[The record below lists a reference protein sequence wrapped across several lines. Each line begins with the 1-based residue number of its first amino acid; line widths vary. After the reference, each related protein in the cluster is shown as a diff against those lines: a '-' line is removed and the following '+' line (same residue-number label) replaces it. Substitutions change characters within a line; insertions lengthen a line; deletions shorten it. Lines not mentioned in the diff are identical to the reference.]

1 MPSSFHGRARPTW
14 ETRSAV
20 LEFHLRGNILPIVKR
35 PTYPAQVRVFD
46 GIRAFSTRAVGA
58 SILIT
63 VVMNFFIEGDS
74 LGWQVV
80 VALLAL
86 AIGIPHGALDH
97 LVTLPRSRPLK
108 MVFFIA
114 LYVAVALVAV
124 WAILEW
130 NVYGFYVVVVMSA
143 LHFGIGDAAFL
154 AERDRSRGMKPSPRI
169 AQLSYAA
176 AGGITPVVIPLVN
189 DQSSAALA
197 AVNPALVDW
206 DGGLG
211 QIFYWI
217 SIALLV
223 SAIVIQLASKR
234 DRDAFDLVLL
244 GVLAIMTPPLIA
256 FAVYFGMWHAMRH
269 TARLTLNLRK
279 SEMAYQENDGAK
291 ALRSAVIPGIPA
303 LLGTMFVAAGL
314 VLFGENNFTDDFLW
328 LLLVVIWALTVPHM
342 MVTAKLDRGA
352 LR

>member
-1 MPSSFHGRARPTW
+1 MP
-14 ETRSAV
+14 
-20 LEFHLRGNILPIVKR
+20 EFYLGGNILTIVNR
-35 PTYPAQVRVFD
+35 STYPAQVRVFD
-46 GIRAFSTRAVGA
+46 GVRTFSTRAVGA
-58 SILIT
+58 AILLSILMGFL
-63 VVMNFFIEGDS
+63 VEGDS

-108 MVFFIA
+108 MTLFIA
-114 LYVAVALVAV
+114 LYVAIALVAV

-130 NVYGFYVVVVMSA
+130 NVYGFYVVVLMSA

-154 AERDRSRGMKPSPRI
+154 AERDRNRGAERSPRVT
-169 AQLSYAA
+169 QLSYAL
-176 AGGITPVVIPLVN
+176 AGGVTPVVIPLVN
-189 DQSSAALA
+189 EESSAALA

-211 QIFYWI
+211 DFFYWTAI
-217 SIALLV
+217 SLLV
-223 SAIVIQLASKR
+223 MAIVIQLASKR
-234 DRDAFDLVLL
+234 ERDALDLLFL
-244 GVLAIMTPPLIA
+244 GILAIMTPPLIA
-256 FAVYFGMWHAMRH
+256 FAVYFGTWHALRH

-279 SEMAYQENDGAK
+279 SEKAYQENDGAR
-291 ALRSAVIPGIPA
+291 ALWSAVIPGIPA
-303 LLGTMFVAAGL
+303 LLGTLIVAAGL
-314 VLFGENNFTDDFLW
+314 VAFGENNFTDDFLW

-352 LR
+352 LN

>member
-1 MPSSFHGRARPTW
+1 MTRMQASAKVRVFEGVRSFSSISVG
-14 ETRSAV
+14 SAV
-20 LEFHLRGNILPIVKR
+20 LLATALGFF
-35 PTYPAQVRVFD
+35 FD
-46 GIRAFSTRAVGA
+46 SDA
-58 SILIT
+58 
-63 VVMNFFIEGDS
+63 

-80 VALLAL
+80 IALIAL
-86 AIGIPHGALDH
+86 AVGIPHGALDH

-108 MVFFIA
+108 MTLFIA
-114 LYVAVALVAV
+114 IYLAIAVAAV

-154 AERDRSRGMKPSPRI
+154 AERDRAMGNDRSPRV
-169 AQLSYAA
+169 AQILYAL

-189 DQSSAALA
+189 DQSADALA
-197 AVNPALVDW
+197 AVNPALIDW

-211 QIFYWI
+211 ENFYW
-217 SIALLV
+217 SAIALLV
-223 SAIVIQLASKR
+223 AAIVVQLAKKR
-234 DRDAFDLVLL
+234 ERDALDLTLL

-256 FAVYFGMWHAMRH
+256 FAVYFGTWHAMRH

-279 SEMAYQENDGAK
+279 SEESYRDDDAAG
-291 ALRSAVIPGIPA
+291 ALRHAVLPGVPA
-303 LLGTMFVAAGL
+303 LVGTLLVAAGL
-314 VLFGENNFTDDFLW
+314 VLLGENNFTDDFLW

-352 LR
+352 LQ